1 MWRIFLRRK
10 ITDLETAIQRLGA
23 ENVGAFIAEPVLA
36 SGGVIIPPKGY
47 HKRCLEV
54 CRQHDVLYISD
65 EVVTA
70 FGRLGHWFA
79 SKEVFDIEPDIIT
92 CAKGLTFGYVPMGP
106 ASFPSASSAKS
117 PGSIPK
123 VRRSPTATLIRGI
136 RSVQPPS
143 RISKSLKMKACWS
156 TFVKSHPIFS
166 NASGS

>member
-1 MWRIFLRRK
+1 MRRK

-65 EVVTA
+65 EVVRA

-79 SKEVFDIEPDIIT
+79 SKEVFT
-92 CAKGLTFGYVPMGP
+92 LNRTSSP
-106 ASFPSASSAKS
+106 AP
-117 PGSIPK
+117 
-123 VRRSPTATLIRGI
+123 RD
-136 RSVQPPS
+136 
-143 RISKSLKMKACWS
+143 
-156 TFVKSHPIFS
+156 
-166 NASGS
+166 